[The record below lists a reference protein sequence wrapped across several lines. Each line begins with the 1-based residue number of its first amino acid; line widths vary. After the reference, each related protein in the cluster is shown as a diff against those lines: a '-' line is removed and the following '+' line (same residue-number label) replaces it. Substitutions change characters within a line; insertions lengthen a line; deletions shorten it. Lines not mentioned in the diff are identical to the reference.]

1 MIRIATACVHVLGLQ
16 EDRSGIE
23 DLWMLTRLTEL
34 VPPNVEVCSQY
45 LFHPIDDMIAISLL
59 VSFVVERPRYP

>member
-34 VPPNVEVCSQY
+34 VPPHVEVSIEKIVLPLFITMDSNLLRY
-45 LFHPIDDMIAISLL
+45 L
-59 VSFVVERPRYP
+59 VCY

>member
-34 VPPNVEVCSQY
+34 VPPHVEVSIEKSSSP
-45 LFHPIDDMIAISLL
+45 LIS
-59 VSFVVERPRYP
+59 SPYG

>member
-34 VPPNVEVCSQY
+34 VPPHVEVSLKCQPFLLS
-45 LFHPIDDMIAISLL
+45 LIPIRS
-59 VSFVVERPRYP
+59 